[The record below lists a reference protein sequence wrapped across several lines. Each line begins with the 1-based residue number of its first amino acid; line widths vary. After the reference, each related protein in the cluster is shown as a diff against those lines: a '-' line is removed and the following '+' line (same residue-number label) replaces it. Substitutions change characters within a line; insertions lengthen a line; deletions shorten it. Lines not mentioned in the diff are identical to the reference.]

1 MAPPS
6 NQKQWVIASEKK
18 DLDGLEFVDAE
29 VPKCGE
35 TEVLVKLHA
44 ASLNYRDLAIPKG
57 MYPFPL
63 NTPVVAASDGSGEVV
78 EVGSKVTQWKQ
89 GDKVLTLFNQGH
101 QFGEITPASAA
112 TGLGGTMDGTLR
124 QYATFSEN
132 GLVRSPKNL
141 NHAEGSTLPC
151 AALTAWNALY
161 GLKPLKPGQYVLT
174 QGTGGVSIFALQF
187 AKAAGATVIAT
198 TSSKEKGEVL
208 KKLGAD
214 HVINYKEDTNWG
226 KTAKSLT
233 TNGQGVD
240 HIIEVGGTNTMEN
253 SLAAIKM
260 EGIISII
267 GFLSGAK
274 PESTILDVLSCICTA
289 RGVFVGSK
297 AQMEEMVAAIEAN
310 DIHPVVDKAQF
321 SLEQAREAYD
331 YMWAQKHFGKI
342 AINI

>member
-1 MAPPS
+1 M
-6 NQKQWVIASEKK
+6 
-18 DLDGLEFVDAE
+18 
-29 VPKCGE
+29 
-35 TEVLVKLHA
+35 
-44 ASLNYRDLAIPKG
+44 
-57 MYPFPL
+57 
-63 NTPVVAASDGSGEVV
+63 
-78 EVGSKVTQWKQ
+78 
-89 GDKVLTLFNQGH
+89 
-101 QFGEITPASAA
+101 
-112 TGLGGTMDGTLR
+112 
-124 QYATFSEN
+124 
-132 GLVRSPKNL
+132 
-141 NHAEGSTLPC
+141 
-151 AALTAWNALY
+151 
-161 GLKPLKPGQYVLT
+161 
-174 QGTGGVSIFALQF
+174 
-187 AKAAGATVIAT
+187 
-198 TSSKEKGEVL
+198 L

-274 PESTILDVLSCICTA
+274 PEATILDVLSCICTA

-310 DIHPVVDKAQF
+310 NIHPVVDKAQF